1 MNAKSLLVVGGCQ
14 DPKTVHRPQIELAG
28 VNALAATD
36 YTKKPNVFR
45 LKLSNGAEYL
55 FHAKDEVLAT
65 MYCHLYSDV
74 SSFASLFFVSSGF
87 SHYINWKS

>member
-1 MNAKSLLVVGGCQ
+1 MHGVVVCECQ

-55 FHAKDEVLAT
+55 FHARDEVPAT
-65 MYCHLYSDV
+65 TIT
-74 SSFASLFFVSSGF
+74 
-87 SHYINWKS
+87 YIKCIK

>member
-1 MNAKSLLVVGGCQ
+1 M
-14 DPKTVHRPQIELAG
+14 HRAQIDVAG

-55 FHAKDEVLAT
+55 FHAKDEVPPCIA
-65 MYCHLYSDV
+65 MHLIFTLRYRC
-74 SSFASLFFVSSGF
+74 LFSGLIF
-87 SHYINWKS
+87 SIHVGPWRSAL